1 LAKRGRVTLAGLTR
15 ETTHAS
21 NGLMVRTTKGS
32 AAGGQPRVSASPA
45 SFFRAPLVTV
55 LVFGCIHG
63 SECAGIAVARA
74 LARVRVRVDL

>member
-1 LAKRGRVTLAGLTR
+1 LVLGRSQEGRPIVAVHADNRQGTR
-15 ETTHAS
+15 
-21 NGLMVRTTKGS
+21 
-32 AAGGQPRVSASPA
+32 
-45 SFFRAPLVTV
+45 V